1 MTLIHYIDVIILS
14 LLLYVSY
21 ESSQL
26 YKFQYIKTVYEVYLD
41 MMHHRVL
48 FLLDRESSYLFSL
61 NLQAQHNRIASIPP
75 HKNVINRG
83 ICSISIDTSYNISSY
98 LYSIPSI
105 MYTPSQYPDE
115 DISNSPFTLQA
126 YQLRGYEHNIG
137 IDFVLTFALQ
147 TELPHSS
154 FIETLY
160 KANIIEKAQVIFEK
174 FDNDNNNR
182 EGYLILG
189 NYDYERLSKDKYNY
203 IAKCKTNFNEW
214 GCEVNAIN
222 YINNNGDVIRL
233 LNINYK
239 NSYLK
244 LQSNEHFMLIPKEY
258 YDHIVNVLFK
268 KYLNEGICEVVEKK
282 GIKCDCELI
291 KDFPKVLLSMGG
303 YTFKLGYDELF
314 KYYEKKCYFIIRYNT
329 RYNDEW
335 ILGNGLWLK
344 MSTQLDYVN
353 KEITFYSKDIEI
365 TQGVINGILNTNT
378 NMSNNI
384 ILCIFNILIC
394 GCGIVIYIYITLKKH
409 SQ

>member
-1 MTLIHYIDVIILS
+1 MILIHYIDVIILS

-21 ESSQL
+21 ESTQL

-41 MMHHRVL
+41 MLHHRVL

-75 HKNVINRG
+75 HKNVINCG
-83 ICSISIDTSYNISSY
+83 ICSISIDNSYNISSY

-137 IDFVLTFALQ
+137 IDFVLTFALR

-160 KANIIEKAQVIFEK
+160 KANIIEKPQVIFEK
-174 FDNDNNNR
+174 FDNNNK

-189 NYDYERLSKDKYNY
+189 DYDYERLSKDKYNY
-203 IAKCKTNFNEW
+203 IAKCKTNLNEW

-222 YINNNGDVIRL
+222 YINNDGDVIRL
-233 LNINYK
+233 LNTNDKNY
-239 NSYLK
+239 YLK
-244 LQSNEHFMLIPKEY
+244 LQSNEHFMLIPKKY
-258 YDHIVNVLFK
+258 YEHIINVLFK
-268 KYLNEGICEVVEKK
+268 KYLNEGICVVVEKK
-282 GIKCDCELI
+282 GVNCDCELV

-329 RYNDEW
+329 KYNDEW

-365 TQGVINGILNTNT
+365 TEGVINGVLNTT
-378 NMSNNI
+378 NINNNI
-384 ILCIFNILIC
+384 IICIFNILIC
-394 GCGIVIYIYITLKKH
+394 GCGIVIYLYITLKKH